1 MDERFF
7 HPSLHGAHGLVRY
20 TLGDYAG
27 AARAYRAHYATGYE
41 PLPGLPS
48 VAPVANKRSDGK
60 PGDVQALLTRGEATL
75 ASNALDAARE
85 TFGQILSVETDQYDA
100 LLLTAIIESKRGR
113 YGEAIQALNRAL
125 RHARIETRITTF
137 LTVLETTGE
146 LARLPAGNRPLCLL
160 AHYHRYL
167 RIFDHAQAASAIRYA
182 KAAIAV
188 NDHPDDCWFTIG
200 MVYRRQDKTH
210 ASLEALLQVI
220 QLNPQHA
227 GALNAAANIYQ
238 RRGDLVSERRMRAAA
253 VAAAPDDV
261 FYAEP
266 LFDLLLA
273 RAGDYREALAVAE
286 TIHAL
291 QPDNGASHARL
302 GYAHMGLGEYA
313 AAELDL
319 REAVT
324 IDPLIAMAHS
334 ALGYTLQHQGK
345 LDEAIKEFEAAITLA
360 PSDSDTHLRLGR
372 VYYQQRRYRDVVGVL
387 TRAIRLGNEDARLY
401 ATLCSAYYELSAMAA
416 YEACVPRLL
425 ARYTGG
431 IIGLPSI
438 PEAMRTRGLPL
449 PIR

>member
-1 MDERFF
+1 
-7 HPSLHGAHGLVRY
+7 V
-20 TLGDYAG
+20 
-27 AARAYRAHYATGYE
+27 
-41 PLPGLPS
+41 
-48 VAPVANKRSDGK
+48 
-60 PGDVQALLTRGEATL
+60 
-75 ASNALDAARE
+75 
-85 TFGQILSVETDQYDA
+85 
-100 LLLTAIIESKRGR
+100 
-113 YGEAIQALNRAL
+113 
-125 RHARIETRITTF
+125 
-137 LTVLETTGE
+137 
-146 LARLPAGNRPLCLL
+146 
-160 AHYHRYL
+160 
-167 RIFDHAQAASAIRYA
+167 
-182 KAAIAV
+182 
-188 NDHPDDCWFTIG
+188 
-200 MVYRRQDKTH
+200 
-210 ASLEALLQVI
+210 
-220 QLNPQHA
+220 
-227 GALNAAANIYQ
+227 
-238 RRGDLVSERRMRAAA
+238 RAAA
-253 VAAAPDDV
+253 VAAAPDDA

-266 LFDLLLA
+266 LFDLLLI
-273 RAGDYREALAVAE
+273 RAGDYRGALAVAE

-291 QPDNGASHARL
+291 QPDNGAGHARL

-345 LDEAIKEFEAAITLA
+345 LDEAIKEFEAAIALA
-360 PSDSDTHLRLGR
+360 PSDTDTHLRLGR

-449 PIR
+449 LIR